1 MPKDYRTPRLPLR
14 GLMVGAGCSIRAP
27 LTAWPKVRGCQ
38 RCCSRTHRW
47 PIRSCFFAP
56 GVGMTCRRRWWLSP
70 PARGSKIAGG
80 LLIYDRRQSRKSQ
93 HASPP
98 DAHGRVALQAPSS
111 GAAPDES
118 KRRASRTRRVPVV
131 RLSRCSSQF
140 ASTWWPMG
148 LVARSAG
155 TARLG
160 RARALYGLSRR

>member
-80 LLIYDRRQSRKSQ
+80 LSIYDRRQSRKSQ

-111 GAAPDES
+111 GAAPDE
-118 KRRASRTRRVPVV
+118 KQAPRVSHEAGAGRKAQPMFFAV
-131 RLSRCSSQF
+131 RLERGGPWDWSRD
-140 ASTWWPMG
+140 
-148 LVARSAG
+148 LRELAG
-155 TARLG
+155 WDEHAHLWT
-160 RARALYGLSRR
+160 LS